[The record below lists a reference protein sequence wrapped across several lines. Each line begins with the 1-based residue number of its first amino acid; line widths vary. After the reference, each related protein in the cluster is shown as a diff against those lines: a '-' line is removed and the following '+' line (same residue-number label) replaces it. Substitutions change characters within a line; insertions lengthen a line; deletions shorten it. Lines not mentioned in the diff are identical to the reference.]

1 MRRAEGHAI
10 GKKKINR
17 SVIKLHLQS
26 FQTNQPTH
34 VIKSMPRGTKELA
47 RQTMSLRQ
55 KKEITQLRAQVVAKA
70 PGGIRVMVLV
80 I

>member
-1 MRRAEGHAI
+1 MQLVKR
-10 GKKKINR
+10 KKKNR

-55 KKEITQLRAQVVAKA
+55 KKITQLRAQVVAKA
-70 PGGIRVMVLV
+70 PGGIRLVVLV

>member
-1 MRRAEGHAI
+1 MQLVKRE
-10 GKKKINR
+10 KKKNM

-34 VIKSMPRGTKELA
+34 VIKSMPCGTKELA

-55 KKEITQLRAQVVAKA
+55 KKDYTIKSAS
-70 PGGIRVMVLV
+70 GG
-80 I
+80 

>member
-1 MRRAEGHAI
+1 MQLVKR
-10 GKKKINR
+10 KKNR

-55 KKEITQLRAQVVAKA
+55 KKRDYTIKSAS
-70 PGGIRVMVLV
+70 GG
-80 I
+80 

>member
-1 MRRAEGHAI
+1 MQLVKR
-10 GKKKINR
+10 KKKT

-55 KKEITQLRAQVVAKA
+55 KKITQLRAQVVAKA
-70 PGGIRVMVLV
+70 PGGIRVVVLV